1 MEPMETMEICEVSQW
16 SNIWKPTKEK
26 QFSPSPPPLPPPV
39 ETRRYTQQALEAL
52 KDLYRCSSM
61 DKSILKVHL
70 PNGGFNVVKCGDATD
85 VRDIIQLV
93 VRRLAAGL
101 REYEACY
108 ALLLTHTPSKER
120 YWLHGD
126 LSMYQVRQKYEALH
140 TSDNADD
147 WRYELRVR
155 YLPMNFSTLLSK
167 DKVTFY
173 YFYDQMWNEYLKYK
187 ADHIDPEVAIRLG
200 SIEIRRFFKDMS
212 YEALEKKSN
221 MEYLE
226 KEIGFKRF
234 FPKSVIDNFK
244 SKTLRKQVQQSFK
257 QYAPL
262 NQDECVLK
270 FLEILLTQW
279 KYRQENFKCA
289 LGVGWSISVN
299 LVIGPDVGISYL
311 TEKASSPT
319 HMADFQHVQSIQ
331 TVASDNDLKGVL
343 QLKIAGAVEPL
354 TITCPSLAVA
364 EDIAD
369 LIDGYL
375 RLHNVNDKKSSW
387 YRQGDSLPR
396 IPSQKSNNR
405 VTSSSPK
412 PRLSSSSS
420 QGRESVTD
428 YAEIVEDEGDYSTP
442 GSNDYEISRKQV
454 KLGEIL
460 GEGQFGDVHRGIYRE
475 SNGNETSVAIKT
487 CKVDNEESAA
497 DKFLEEA
504 LIMQKFDHQHIIKLI
519 GICSDSPIMIVMELA
534 KHGEMRAYL
543 QNNRPKLPILI
554 LYAYQ
559 LSTALSYLESKK
571 FVHRDIA
578 ARNILVSADDCV
590 KLADF
595 GLSRWVEEQ
604 SYYKASKG
612 KLPIK
617 WMAPESINF
626 RRFTTASDV
635 WMFGVCIWEILMYGV
650 KPFQGV
656 KNNDVI
662 GKIENGER
670 LALPRGCPPSL
681 YNLMCACWSYEPS
694 GRPNFSLLKQVLS
707 EILLEERQRTEEQS
721 QRQNRRLQA
730 MSWAAADEDEPPPKP
745 ARPHYPGMERFA
757 ISPTGSTP
765 NLSLMD
771 GSAAQPW
778 GGSSNFSQAN
788 LSGYNTIGGTGR
800 KAHSGYSV
808 PAPSGNQ
815 PNQHTKQVPYNE
827 SGFSLAQPNITNKTP
842 KTNPINDENQPPL
855 GYIVA
860 YTPRQIADLVA
871 DQYSTQPP
879 IFGLPPAPCAPV
891 EYRHDPPVSDFSC
904 QSPDRI
910 SGGSN
915 CSQDPVVEHEM
926 EKKLLH
932 ERIAKQQ
939 KASAEDAKWLQR
951 EETNFIP
958 EVKEGQNSPNEQKEK
973 SPSLSLSSTGKVS
986 QNSSAGPSSPISV
999 EDSVDSLPPVS
1010 PPANQSVPNIPS
1022 EPNTNGNPEK
1032 AAASIELDR
1041 TDDHVYDATT
1051 TVVRAVMDM
1060 TKSVQLAKADQ
1071 YLDLVKK
1078 VGLDLRNLLT
1088 AVDSAMPH
1096 VSQDSHREI
1105 EMAHKVLSS
1114 DMSELVNAMK
1124 LAQQYSTTTLDADY
1138 RRGMLKAAHILA
1150 MDAKNLL
1157 DVVDTG
1163 RIRKIKSESVTT

>member
-1 MEPMETMEICEVSQW
+1 
-16 SNIWKPTKEK
+16 
-26 QFSPSPPPLPPPV
+26 
-39 ETRRYTQQALEAL
+39 
-52 KDLYRCSSM
+52 
-61 DKSILKVHL
+61 
-70 PNGGFNVVKCGDATD
+70 
-85 VRDIIQLV
+85 
-93 VRRLAAGL
+93 
-101 REYEACY
+101 
-108 ALLLTHTPSKER
+108 
-120 YWLHGD
+120 
-126 LSMYQVRQKYEALH
+126 
-140 TSDNADD
+140 
-147 WRYELRVR
+147 
-155 YLPMNFSTLLSK
+155 
-167 DKVTFY
+167 
-173 YFYDQMWNEYLKYK
+173 
-187 ADHIDPEVAIRLG
+187 
-200 SIEIRRFFKDMS
+200 
-212 YEALEKKSN
+212 

-387 YRQGDSLPR
+387 YRQACKNESTMEETGSIHNSEGDSLPR

-815 PNQHTKQVPYNE
+815 PNQHTKQ
-827 SGFSLAQPNITNKTP
+827 
-842 KTNPINDENQPPL
+842 
-855 GYIVA
+855 
-860 YTPRQIADLVA
+860 
-871 DQYSTQPP
+871 
-879 IFGLPPAPCAPV
+879 
-891 EYRHDPPVSDFSC
+891 
-904 QSPDRI
+904 
-910 SGGSN
+910 
-915 CSQDPVVEHEM
+915 DPVVEHEM